1 VLTIVAFIVTIGLI
15 VTIHE
20 YGHFQVARWCDVKV
34 LRFSIG
40 FGKAIW
46 QKTLGE
52 DKTEFVLAAIPLGG
66 YVKMLDEREF
76 KAEAEEHPEA
86 PQTKYSEAELA
97 RAFNRQHV
105 LKRIAIVLA
114 GPLANLL
121 LAILIY
127 WVLLMQGEV
136 GMRAIIGQVKEGS
149 LAAEAS
155 LTTGEVIQKI
165 AGQPVKT
172 WSEARWALLEAS
184 LDNKS
189 VEVEAINNNNELHL
203 HTLNF
208 NNIKSDAEIDVMEK
222 IGVEMFKPE
231 AEAVIGQVLSGGVAE
246 NIGLKENDRILS
258 IDNVQVKN
266 WDEVV
271 NTIKGSPNKILLFA
285 LERDKKIVKVSV
297 KPEAVKEG
305 NTAVGKIG
313 AGPKID
319 QSELDKLLIKQYYSP
334 LKSFTKAV
342 AKTWKTSIFSLK
354 MLWYMVTGKTSW
366 KGISGPVTIAS
377 YAGESAGLG
386 LNTFLGFLALVSI
399 SIGVLNLLPI
409 PVLDGGHLMYYIV
422 EIIKGSPV
430 SEQMMLVGQKI
441 GFGLLGLLMTVAIF
455 NDINRIIVG

>member
-1 VLTIVAFIVTIGLI
+1 MLTIIAFIVTIGLI
-15 VTIHE
+15 VAIHE
-20 YGHFQVARWCDVKV
+20 YGHFQVARWCGVKV

-40 FGKAIW
+40 FGKPIW
-46 QKTLGE
+46 QKTLGK
-52 DKTEFVLAAIPLGG
+52 DKTELVLAAIPLGG
-66 YVKMLDEREF
+66 YVKMLDEREL
-76 KAEAEEHPEA
+76 KADADENPEQ
-86 PQTKYSEAELA
+86 PQIEYSEAELK

-105 LKRIAIVLA
+105 FKRIAIVLA

-127 WVLLMQGEV
+127 WILLLQGEV
-136 GMRAIIGQVKEGS
+136 GMRPIVGLVKDGS
-149 LAAEAS
+149 IAAEAS

-165 AGQPVKT
+165 AGKPIKT
-172 WSEARWALLEAS
+172 WSDARWALLEAS

-189 VEVEAINNNNELHL
+189 VKVEAINNNNELHI
-203 HTLNF
+203 HILNF
-208 NNIKSDAEIDVMEK
+208 KNIKGDAEIDVMEK
-222 IGVEMFKPE
+222 IGVEMYRPE
-231 AEAVIGQVLSGGVAE
+231 AEAVIGQVLSAGVAE
-246 NIGLKENDRILS
+246 KIGLKENDRILS
-258 IDNVQVKN
+258 IDRVQVQN

-271 NTIKGSPNKILLFA
+271 NTVKASPNKTLQFEIARQEKTL
-285 LERDKKIVKVSV
+285 KVSV

-305 NTAVGKIG
+305 NATVGKIG
-313 AGPKID
+313 AGPKIN
-319 QSELDKLLIKQYYSP
+319 QTELDNLLIKQHYSAF
-334 LKSFTKAV
+334 KSFTKAV
-342 AKTWKTSIFSLK
+342 AKTWQTSIFSLK
-354 MLWYMVTGKTSW
+354 MLWYMVTGKASW

-386 LNTFLGFLALVSI
+386 INTFLGFLALVSI

-430 SEQMMLVGQKI
+430 SEQTMLMGQKI

>member
-1 VLTIVAFIVTIGLI
+1 LLTIIAFIVTIGLI

-20 YGHFQVARWCDVKV
+20 YGHFQVARLCGVKV

-40 FGKAIW
+40 FGKPIW
-46 QKTLGE
+46 QKTLGK
-52 DKTEFVLAAIPLGG
+52 DKTELVLAAIPLGG

-76 KAEAEEHPEA
+76 KADAVENPEQ
-86 PQTKYSEAELA
+86 PQIEYSETELK

-105 LKRIAIVLA
+105 FKRIAIVLA

-127 WVLLMQGEV
+127 WMLLLQGEV
-136 GMRAIIGQVKEGS
+136 GMRPIVGLVKDGS

-165 AGQPVKT
+165 AGQPIKT
-172 WSEARWALLEAS
+172 WSDARWALLEAS

-189 VEVEAINNNNELHL
+189 VKIEAINNNNELHI
-203 HTLNF
+203 HILNF
-208 NNIKSDAEIDVMEK
+208 KNIKGDAEIDVMEK
-222 IGVEMFKPE
+222 IGVEMYRPE
-231 AEAVIGQVLSGGVAE
+231 AEAVIGQVLSDGVAE
-246 NIGLKENDRILS
+246 KIGLKENDRILS
-258 IDNVQVKN
+258 IDRVQVQS

-271 NTIKGSPNKILLFA
+271 NTVKASPNKTLLFEIA
-285 LERDKKIVKVSV
+285 RQEKTLKVSV

-305 NTAVGKIG
+305 SATVGKIG
-313 AGPKID
+313 AGPKIN
-319 QSELDKLLIKQYYSP
+319 QSEFDNLLIKQHYSVF
-334 LKSFTKAV
+334 KSFTKAV
-342 AKTWKTSIFSLK
+342 AKTWQTSMFSLK
-354 MLWYMVTGKTSW
+354 MLWYMVTGKASW
-366 KGISGPVTIAS
+366 KGVSGPVTIAS

-430 SEQMMLVGQKI
+430 SEQTMLLGQKI

-455 NDINRIIVG
+455 NDINRIIAS